1 VSVIPSL
8 GYTLVIVALT
18 VAALWWAIKSGQFK
32 QQERAR
38 RLPLND
44 DMPEGEGAQAAPGR
58 KKGERPSVP
67 PVLAAIVSAAVLLGL
82 AYFLVTQ

>member
-1 VSVIPSL
+1 MIPSL
-8 GYTLVIVALT
+8 GYTLVVVALM
-18 VAALWWAIKSGQFK
+18 VAVLWWAIRSGQFK

-44 DMPEGEGAQAAPGR
+44 DMPVGEGAQAPPGR
-58 KKGERPSVP
+58 KTAERPSVP

-82 AYFLVTQ
+82 AYFLVTH